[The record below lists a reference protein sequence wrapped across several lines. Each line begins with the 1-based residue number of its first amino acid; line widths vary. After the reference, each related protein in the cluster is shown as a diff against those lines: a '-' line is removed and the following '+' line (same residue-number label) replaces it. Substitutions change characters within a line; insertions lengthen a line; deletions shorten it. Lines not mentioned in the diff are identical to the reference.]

1 MKRVWV
7 CQWEIARGDGIHA
20 DKYYSFSEAVQAMRK
35 KITECIDLEEYIAD
49 MESVAANYLRSYL
62 LDPEFPRSKE
72 DVPND
77 DDWELPDHG
86 ELALYADW
94 IQWKYPFDAYP
105 ELNTNLVMN
114 PNGDETCFFDFHYNY
129 PEEAAGHGVEGMNI
143 KIIPCMDFGTSAYP
157 VMVLLMLQ
165 DVPQTQE
172 RLAKRILHELGTR
185 MERKAIGKHLKLLKT
200 LGYPVKHNADGYYL
214 EGRQCDPEPDAKFT
228 STAYPL
234 LVLQVLSEEPQT
246 QTALLDAIQAR
257 FGVKMG
263 RRALAGHLE
272 LLEALAF
279 PVEKGKDGYYLAK

>member
-1 MKRVWV
+1 M
-7 CQWEIARGDGIHA
+7 
-20 DKYYSFSEAVQAMRK
+20 
-35 KITECIDLEEYIAD
+35 
-49 MESVAANYLRSYL
+49 
-62 LDPEFPRSKE
+62 
-72 DVPND
+72 
-77 DDWELPDHG
+77 
-86 ELALYADW
+86 
-94 IQWKYPFDAYP
+94 
-105 ELNTNLVMN
+105 MN

-172 RLAKRILHELGTR
+172 RLAKCILHELGTR

-214 EGRQCDPEPDAKFT
+214 EGRKCDPEPDAKFT
-228 STAYPL
+228 PTAYPL

>member
-7 CQWEIARGDGIHA
+7 CQWEIARGDGLHA
-20 DKYYSFSEAVQAMRK
+20 EEYDSFSEAVRAMRK
-35 KITECIDLEEYIAD
+35 KIAEHIDLEEYIAD
-49 MESVAANYLRSYL
+49 LDSNEGDYLRNYLS
-62 LDPEFPRSKE
+62 DPNFPYREK
-72 DVPND
+72 DVPEEFD
-77 DDWELPDHG
+77 LPDYG
-86 ELALYADW
+86 DLALYSTW
-94 IQWKYPFDAYP
+94 IRWQYPFDAYP

-114 PNGDETCFFDFHYNY
+114 PDGDEICFFDFHYNY
-129 PEEAAGHGVEGMNI
+129 PEEATGHGVEGMNI

-185 MERKAIGKHLKLLKT
+185 IERKAIGEHLKLLKT

-214 EGRQCDPEPDAKFT
+214 EGRKCDPEPDAKLT
-228 STAYPL
+228 PKAYPL

-246 QTALLDAIQAR
+246 QTALLNAIQAR

-272 LLEALAF
+272 LLEALTF

>member
-35 KITECIDLEEYIAD
+35 KIAEHIDLDEYIAD
-49 MESVAANYLRSYL
+49 LEPNEGNFLRNYLS
-62 LDPEFPRSKE
+62 DPNFPRNEE
-72 DVPND
+72 DVP

-86 ELALYADW
+86 ELALYAGW

-129 PEEAAGHGVEGMNI
+129 PEEATSHGVEGMNI

-185 MERKAIGKHLKLLKT
+185 IERKAIGKHLKLLKT
-200 LGYPVKHNADGYYL
+200 LGYPVKHNADGYYM
-214 EGRQCDPEPDAKFT
+214 EGQQCDLEPDAKLT
-228 STAYPL
+228 PKAYPL
-234 LVLQVLSEEPQT
+234 LVLHVLSEEPQT

>member
-7 CQWEIARGDGIHA
+7 CQWEIARGDGLHA
-20 DKYYSFSEAVQAMRK
+20 EEYDSFSEAVQAMRK

-49 MESVAANYLRSYL
+49 LEPNEGNYLRNYL
-62 LDPEFPRSKE
+62 SDPEFPRNE
-72 DVPND
+72 DDVPG
-77 DDWELPDHG
+77 DWELPDYG
-86 ELALYADW
+86 DLALYTDW
-94 IQWKYPFDAYP
+94 IRWKYPFDAYP

-129 PEEAAGHGVEGMNI
+129 PEEATGHGVEGLNI

-172 RLAKRILHELGTR
+172 RLAKRILNELGTR
-185 MERKAIGKHLKLLKT
+185 IDRKAIGRHLELLKK
-200 LGYPVKHNADGYYL
+200 LGYPVQRNEHGYYL
-214 EGRQCDPEPDAKFT
+214 AGDHHDPEPDAKFT
-228 STAYPL
+228 PTAYPL

-246 QTALLDAIQAR
+246 QATLLDAIQAR

-263 RRALAGHLE
+263 RKALAGHLE

>member
-7 CQWEIARGDGIHA
+7 CQWEIARGDGLHA

-35 KITECIDLEEYIAD
+35 KIAEHIDLEEYIAD
-49 MESVAANYLRSYL
+49 LDSNEGDYLRNYLS
-62 LDPEFPRSKE
+62 DPNFPYSEK
-72 DVPND
+72 DVPEEFD
-77 DDWELPDHG
+77 LPDYG
-86 ELALYADW
+86 DLALYSTRIRW
-94 IQWKYPFDAYP
+94 QYPFDAYP

-114 PNGDETCFFDFHYNY
+114 PDGDEICFFDFHYNY
-129 PEEAAGHGVEGMNI
+129 PEEATGHGVEGMNI

-165 DVPQTQE
+165 GVPQTQE

-185 MERKAIGKHLKLLKT
+185 IERKAIGEHLKLLKT
-200 LGYPVKHNADGYYL
+200 LGYPVKHNANGYYL
-214 EGRQCDPEPDAKFT
+214 EGQQCDLEPDAELTPK
-228 STAYPL
+228 AYPL
-234 LVLQVLSEEPQT
+234 LVLQVLNEEPQT
-246 QTALLDAIQAR
+246 QAALLDAIQAR

-279 PVEKGKDGYYLAK
+279 PVEKGKGGYYLAK